1 MSKKDFDAIVVGSGP
16 NGLSAAIVLQ
26 QAGLSVLLVEGKDS
40 VGGGMRTAELTLPGF
55 KHDICSAIHPMA
67 AASPFFKTLPLKKYG
82 LDFIIPPIAAAHPFD
97 DGTAAVLTQSIEET
111 AQLLG
116 SDEQAYL
123 KLIGPIVKNWPLI
136 EKDVL
141 APLHFPK
148 HPWMFAKFGLK
159 ALASANTVSKRF
171 VTKEAKGLWA
181 GLAAHSILPLTNL
194 TTAAIG
200 IVLATVAHSV
210 GWPLPRG
217 GSQSIADALALY
229 FISLGGKI
237 ETSFYVKSLQ
247 QLPSSHAVLFDLDPK
262 QLLQIGGNSFSSI
275 YQWQLKRYKYGMG
288 VFKIDWALDGPVPFA
303 AEQCRRAGTVHI
315 GNSLEEI
322 KTGEQEI
329 WHGRHTEKPFVLLA
343 QQSLFDAA
351 RAPIG
356 KHTAWAYCHV
366 PNGSEKDMTTTIEK
380 QVERF
385 APGFRDRIIGRH
397 TMNTKQLESYNA
409 NYSGGDI
416 IGGAADLTQ
425 LFTRPAL
432 RFSPYRSSAKGIY
445 ICSSSTPPG
454 GGVHGMCGYH
464 AAQRVLK
471 DIFSKSINRQ
481 EK

>member
-1 MSKKDFDAIVVGSGP
+1 MAFSTNKKEYDAIVVGSGP

-26 QAGLSVLLVEGKDS
+26 QAGLSVLLVEGKDTI
-40 VGGGMRTAELTLPGF
+40 GGGMRTAELTLPGF

-82 LDFIIPPIAAAHPFD
+82 LEFINPPIAAAHPFD
-97 DGTAAVLTQSIEET
+97 DGTAAALTQSIEET
-111 AQLLG
+111 ARSLG
-116 SDEQAYL
+116 KDEQAYL

-136 EKDVL
+136 DKDVL

-148 HPWMFAKFGLK
+148 HPLAFAKFGLK
-159 ALASANTVSKRF
+159 ALASANTISKRF

-181 GLAAHSILPLTNL
+181 GLAAHSILPLTHL

-200 IVLATVAHSV
+200 VVLATAAHSV
-210 GWPLPRG
+210 NWPLPKG
-217 GSQSIADALALY
+217 GSQSIADTLGQY
-229 FISLGGKI
+229 FIALGGKI
-237 ETSFYVKSLQ
+237 ETNFYVKSLQ
-247 QLPSSHAVLFDLDPK
+247 QLPSSHAVLFDVDPK

-288 VFKIDWALDGPVPFA
+288 VFKVDWALDGPIPFT
-303 AEQCRRAGTVHI
+303 AEQCRTAGTVHI
-315 GNSLEEI
+315 GNTLEEI
-322 KTGEQEI
+322 SAGEQAV
-329 WHGRHTEKPFVLLA
+329 WDGKHVEKPFVLLA
-343 QQSLFDAA
+343 QQSLFDST
-351 RAPIG
+351 RAPVG

-366 PNGSEKDMTTTIEK
+366 PNGSEKDMTEIIEK

-385 APGFRDRIIGRH
+385 APGFRERIIGRH
-397 TMNTKQLESYNA
+397 TMNTRQLETYNA

-416 IGGAADLTQ
+416 VGGAADITQ
-425 LFTRPAL
+425 LFTRPSL

-471 DIFSKSINRQ
+471 DIFPKQPR
-481 EK
+481 